1 MVKVGKRDLKVKD
14 ARKILTSYNRLY
26 KSEEFGK
33 RGKGGMGVYRMGT
46 AKLEQEMKMFKVSRD
61 GKSIK
66 HKTNVKFDYKLSDV
80 PESLGKVAKSKSK
93 PAPKKKQKKQ
103 TKKDKAD
110 ESAGMSGQDKGTT
123 SKSAPKNF
131 EKKKKEK
138 KKVDKSKVKKKAPSK
153 ATNKKVFTAKNGRKY
168 VKNEKGQV
176 RFIKN

>member
-14 ARKILTSYNRLY
+14 ARKILTSYNKLY

-46 AKLEQEMKMFKVSRD
+46 AKLEEEMKMFKVSRD

-66 HKTNVKFDYKLSDV
+66 HKTNVKFDYKLEDI
-80 PESLGKVAKSKSK
+80 PESLGKVAKSKAK
-93 PAPKKKQKKQ
+93 PAPKKKKQKKQ
-103 TKKDKAD
+103 TNKDKKD

-131 EKKKKEK
+131 EKKKK
-138 KKVDKSKVKKKAPSK
+138 KKKAPAK
-153 ATNKKVFTAKNGRKY
+153 ASNKKVFTAKNGRKY

>member
-14 ARKILTSYNRLY
+14 ARKILTSYNKLY

-46 AKLEQEMKMFKVSRD
+46 AKLEEEMKMFKVSRD

-66 HKTNVKFDYKLSDV
+66 HKTNVKFDYKLEDI
-80 PESLGKVAKSKSK
+80 PESLGKVAKSKAK
-93 PAPKKKQKKQ
+93 PAPKKKIDKSKVKKKQKKQ
-103 TKKDKAD
+103 TNKDKKD

-131 EKKKKEK
+131 EKKKK
-138 KKVDKSKVKKKAPSK
+138 KKKAPAK
-153 ATNKKVFTAKNGRKY
+153 ASNKKVFTAKNGRKY